1 MKKFLTMSLLL
12 ILVCSLFGC
21 AQKQNNKD
29 LLAEIKDR
37 GYVTIATE
45 GAWSPWTYHDPET
58 EELVGFDV
66 ELGKLIA
73 KGLGVEARFEE
84 VVWDSILSGV
94 SAQSKRFDLGI
105 NGVDWTA
112 ERAEA
117 YNFSDP
123 YVYTSSVL
131 IVPEANTDIKS
142 FEDLAGHTTT
152 NSIGSVYQTM
162 AESYGATVITGD
174 TFADT
179 INLITRGDADA
190 TINALETYSD
200 YIKEKPDAPIKVVA
214 QSAGN
219 PICIIAAKD
228 DSTVSLISEINKILA
243 DLRASGELSAL
254 SVKYFGLDITEQ
266 K

>member
-1 MKKFLTMSLLL
+1 MKKLTSLLL
-12 ILVCSLFGC
+12 LFILACTLLGC
-21 AQKQNNKD
+21 NQKANDKD
-29 LLAEIKDR
+29 LLAEIKER

-73 KGLGVEARFEE
+73 EGLGVEARFEE

-94 SAQSKRFDLGI
+94 SASSKRFDLGI
-105 NGVDWTA
+105 NGVDWTE

-131 IVPEANTDIKS
+131 IVPADNTDINS
-142 FEDLAGHTTT
+142 FEDLDGHTTT

-190 TINALETYSD
+190 TINALQTYMD

-219 PICIIAAKD
+219 PICVIAAKD
-228 DSTVSLISEINKILA
+228 DSTVTLVEAINTILT
-243 DLRASGELSAL
+243 DLRASGELSTL